1 VDNCGRNLNRMNS
14 EQVPFSLRN
23 ILADV
28 LEISPEE
35 VTPDLN
41 IGMVDNW
48 DSFRHLQAMLAVEGE
63 YGVQFD
69 PQRIPELTSVSLI
82 QAELEKKGATL

>member
-1 VDNCGRNLNRMNS
+1 MNS
-14 EQVPFSLRN
+14 QQVPSSLRD

-28 LEISPEE
+28 FEISPDQ
-35 VTPDLN
+35 VTPDLSV
-41 IGMVDNW
+41 GMVESW

-82 QAELEKKGATL
+82 QAELQRKGAAL